1 MFDHSASAD
10 GPLRAPVL
18 DAAVVGRWVAEV
30 ATASGPAD
38 DGAQLELITALEHL
52 KNAAAGLQATLS
64 VEIDA
69 SMRARAAER
78 GVPEAR
84 QGQGVAHE
92 IALARCES
100 PHRGQQHLGLGKVL
114 TTEMPHARAAL
125 RAGWLSEWRATI
137 LARETAC
144 LSRADRREVDRRVA
158 GDVEALELLGDTS
171 WGTPYAATPTPS
183 TLSPG

>member
-1 MFDHSASAD
+1 M
-10 GPLRAPVL
+10 
-18 DAAVVGRWVAEV
+18 AAV
-30 ATASGPAD
+30 ATAPGPAQ
-38 DGAQLELITALEHL
+38 DGARLDLITALEHL
-52 KNAAAGLQATLS
+52 KNAAAGLQAALS
-64 VEIDA
+64 VEVDA

-78 GVPEAR
+78 GVPESR

-114 TTEMPHARAAL
+114 ATEMPHTRAAL
-125 RAGWLSEWRATI
+125 RAGRVSEWRATI

-158 GDVEALELLGDTS
+158 GDVGALELLGDREL
-171 WGTPYAATPTPS
+171 GMPYAVTPTRS
-183 TLSPG
+183 TPSPG